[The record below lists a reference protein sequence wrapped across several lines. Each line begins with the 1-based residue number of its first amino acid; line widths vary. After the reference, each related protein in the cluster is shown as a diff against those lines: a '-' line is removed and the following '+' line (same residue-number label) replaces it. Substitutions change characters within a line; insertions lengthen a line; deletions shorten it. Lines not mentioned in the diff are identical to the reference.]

1 MTQYIFTEVQYSSEK
16 KNIYIVDEKIRLS
29 FIKKWLENVM
39 EVL

>member
-1 MTQYIFTEVQYSSEK
+1 MTQYIFTEVQHSLEK
-16 KNIYIVDEKIRLS
+16 TIYIVDEKIRLS

>member
-1 MTQYIFTEVQYSSEK
+1 MTQYIFTEVQYSLEK
-16 KNIYIVDEKIRLS
+16 TIYIVDEKIRLS